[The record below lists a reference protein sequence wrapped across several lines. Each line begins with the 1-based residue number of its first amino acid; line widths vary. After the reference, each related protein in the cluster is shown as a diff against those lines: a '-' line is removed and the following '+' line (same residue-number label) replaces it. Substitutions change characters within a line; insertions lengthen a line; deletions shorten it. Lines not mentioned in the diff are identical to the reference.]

1 MKKILN
7 AFKRFESNN
16 LSQTIKLKFSRL
28 SQNEESESKL
38 ELQDE
43 VAKLYGN
50 MADLMKVLGKSI
62 RSANQDTPMK
72 INVAHLASK

>member
-1 MKKILN
+1 MRKLLK
-7 AFKRFESNN
+7 AFKQFQTNN
-16 LSQTIKLKFSRL
+16 LSHTIKLKFSRL

-50 MADLMKVLGKSI
+50 VADMMKVVGKCI
-62 RSANQDTPMK
+62 RAAN
-72 INVAHLASK
+72 